1 MSPEPLTW
9 FRPRPSWTFFFFFG
23 ESDQRPSKFE
33 IIIQRKCYFIFVK
46 IGFGEVCG
54 VPCYWEISYLKFKIV
69 EYQYVWMLGM
79 GYCIEI

>member
-1 MSPEPLTW
+1 M
-9 FRPRPSWTFFFFFG
+9 
-23 ESDQRPSKFE
+23 
-33 IIIQRKCYFIFVK
+33 QRKCYFIFVK